1 MSSISEHSSDVK
13 INLPSLGEKLLTSY
27 IEKGRDSILT
37 KSKKQEIQEHIQN
50 AEFDYPAFFDMLNTD
65 PSECNEE
72 WILKFSQ
79 AISNSSEDDIK
90 KYARP
95 TIEILTSVVH
105 FLLTDKNCKKK
116 MSEQIGD
123 KKTEYN
129 SDSYA
134 LHYSLNGYES
144 DEILK
149 ELTSGLDPKFVD
161 SDFDIARTADAQ
173 TEQLDE
179 YELSEKGKKL
189 YKTHQDIY

>member
-1 MSSISEHSSDVK
+1 MSSISEHSSDVT

-37 KSKKQEIQEHIQN
+37 KYKKQELQDHIEN

-65 PSECNEE
+65 PCECNEE
-72 WILKFSQ
+72 WILKFNQ

-116 MSEQIGD
+116 SDQIGD
-123 KKTEYN
+123 KKTESN
-129 SDSYA
+129 SDSCT
-134 LHYSLNGYES
+134 LHYSLNDYDN